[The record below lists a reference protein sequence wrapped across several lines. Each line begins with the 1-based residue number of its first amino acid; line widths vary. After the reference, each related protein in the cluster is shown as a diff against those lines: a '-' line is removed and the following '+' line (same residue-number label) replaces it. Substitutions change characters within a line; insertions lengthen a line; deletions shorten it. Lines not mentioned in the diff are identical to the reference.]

1 MCRCIVLCVSQQ
13 SFLSSKKKSQ
23 PEFYWCWRIEESG
36 VSLSIIC
43 IMYFVYLDYV
53 RLCEKSRRGRWR
65 QDIEEDKVY
74 QRHPMA
80 LPRGLVRRL
89 YRMTRKRGIT
99 VPFPVLC
106 TLCHSSVCTL
116 NYYHHIFMKY
126 TSRLHTHS
134 LLSTQER
141 EEKRAKAA
149 ERVLLELAKVRLTE
163 EAEVS
168 KLLSKLKYMLDLE
181 GNKQLKE
188 TLKKNKSIPQN
199 IKKALGV

>member
-74 QRHPMA
+74 QRHPMVWPRASSLPDDAETRHHCSVSSA
-80 LPRGLVRRL
+80 LHIMPFLSMYSELLPPHLHEIHLQTPRSFSTIDVVPSGVNEPMQSPKRL
-89 YRMTRKRGIT
+89 WRICYQDQCLQ
-99 VPFPVLC
+99 F
-106 TLCHSSVCTL
+106 
-116 NYYHHIFMKY
+116 
-126 TSRLHTHS
+126 SRLRYQVRS
-134 LLSTQER
+134 LEEEYQVCNLLMST
-141 EEKRAKAA
+141 AKKICYQ
-149 ERVLLELAKVRLTE
+149 VWV
-163 EAEVS
+163 
-168 KLLSKLKYMLDLE
+168 
-181 GNKQLKE
+181 
-188 TLKKNKSIPQN
+188 
-199 IKKALGV
+199 